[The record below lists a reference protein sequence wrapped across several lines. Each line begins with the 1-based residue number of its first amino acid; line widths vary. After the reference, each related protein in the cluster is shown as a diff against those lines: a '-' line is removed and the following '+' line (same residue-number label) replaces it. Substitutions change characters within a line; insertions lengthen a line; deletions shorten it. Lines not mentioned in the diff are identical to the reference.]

1 MKGIYCLEGIWD
13 EDLREKSSVR
23 PILDLLLSN
32 QGIDHIYHACATK
45 EEVEFFVGKWT
56 QRKYHKYPILYLA
69 FHGEKNILLLGN
81 KKTYS
86 LDDLADLLYGKC
98 GNSIIIFGSCS
109 TLAIR
114 KNYLKKFLDKTGAL
128 AIGGYQKDVEWLP
141 SVAFEMLILSQMQD
155 NEYSKRGISSL
166 EKKVNTLAR
175 KFRDELQFRMVTAKE
190 LNT

>member
-1 MKGIYCLEGIWD
+1 MKGIYCLEGIWH

-23 PILDLLLSN
+23 PILELLHSN
-32 QGIDHIYHACATK
+32 QGIDHIYHSCATK
-45 EEVEFFVGKWT
+45 EEIEFFIKKWT
-56 QRKYHKYPILYLA
+56 QRKYNKFPILYLA
-69 FHGEKNILLLGN
+69 FHGEKNTILLGDN
-81 KKTYS
+81 MTYS
-86 LDDLADLLYGKC
+86 LDDLAELLTGKC

-114 KNYLKKFLDKTGAL
+114 KNYLKKFLDRTGAL
-128 AIGGYQKDVEWLP
+128 AIGGYQKDVDWLP
-141 SVAFEMLILSQMQD
+141 SVAFEMLILSEMQT

-166 EKKVNTLAR
+166 ENKVNTLAR